1 MNFIS
6 SENGSEDHIYRI
18 TFTKEL
24 EKKNYLRFIHL
35 FIYGEMM
42 RQMLELEFIDRL
54 ISYLYYLFSYK
65 TSIKTHSTQNMK
77 IHEP

>member
-1 MNFIS
+1 
-6 SENGSEDHIYRI
+6 
-18 TFTKEL
+18 
-24 EKKNYLRFIHL
+24 
-35 FIYGEMM
+35 M